1 MKVDEILRIII
12 GVLCFLV
19 PIIRVIQF
27 FQNIGASIVFYNFWV
42 DWEQAVSFIEAL
54 LITILAII
62 PTIIGTIIT
71 VAVYINFGI
80 MLIVGRKVRVIAIG
94 ANIAA
99 VLSILLSIRALVIYV
114 FTSSIPIGL
123 ILTLIIYSAIFI
135 MSIITYFNL
144 QKDEEREPV
153 LQEEKNDTPVQRKQ
167 ESDTS
172 I

>member
-1 MKVDEILRIII
+1 LKVNEILRIII

-27 FQNIGASIVFYNFWV
+27 FQNIGASIVFYTFWM
-42 DWEQAVSFIEAL
+42 DWEQAVTFIEAV
-54 LITILAII
+54 LITILLLI

-94 ANIAA
+94 VNIVAI
-99 VLSILLSIRALVIYV
+99 LSILLSIRALVIYA
-114 FTSSIPIGL
+114 SISVIAPLL
-123 ILTLIIYSAIFI
+123 IISLIIYSAIFI

-144 QKDEEREPV
+144 RIDKDREPI
-153 LQEEKNDTPVQRKQ
+153 LQEEKTDTPVQRQQ

-172 I
+172 G